1 MSSLN
6 SSVVLSR
13 EEFHVKVSDSFD
25 SRTHKKIPRIGC
37 PHFKGKVKHIR
48 NEDNSIEDSLCDI
61 ADNVEGK
68 ASVGNLE
75 NIGFWIEMLYSE
87 DDNKLY
93 KIKLHDNLPHG
104 FNGLENDSIHN
115 PLNMTHMRDG
125 HSEDKESSEFG
136 TGLKKALVFL
146 GNSCEIYTRSI
157 ENGTDICWYIKMD
170 FVEMMARENAEDSY
184 EITLMERISYERYYQ
199 NHNNSVGS
207 SIIISD
213 IRSDKICSYVDKN
226 KFEQKLREHLSLKFT
241 GKLKMNVFKLYLNN
255 IEIEQKTDVY
265 TNNDDKYTF
274 TFYINKHNIDDIV
287 VSRNKHR
294 GMTKN
299 LIFDKDT
306 LELKEDKTKKVNI
319 ASYTASSNYWKLV
332 CTSVSTYESLNIA
345 HILGKNVTEI
355 IRYGRNYGCVSVT
368 KVEQDGYSNYISNKV
383 EYESK
388 GLNTYLGV
396 SSHKKVTSLPKNSI
410 TSALLRAL
418 EFTTKEFR
426 KEQKKRKS
434 SVNSDDDMSVMSNV
448 SSITNSSAVSRKK
461 PAQVKQAAIIIP
473 KPDSNEVPIPEPV
486 PVTMLNFT
494 TGNLAGGSISNEINL
509 KVAEAEAEIEKEFNA
524 LLDEVLDAVTH
535 EVVVLDANTNTNEVL
550 ETVTHE
556 VLEKEVLEKEVV
568 KDFGTSVPV
577 SATQRTNLSIKEG
590 NELINNMLEKDDF
603 VEHDG
608 LDSILSMYL
617 GTASCKTKL
626 KVIQLLV
633 NERYTVEDAN
643 RHMLGGAELVKI
655 EKNFNKL

>member
-1 MSSLN
+1 MSSPN
-6 SSVVLSR
+6 SSPVLSR
-13 EEFHVKVSDSFD
+13 EEFHVKVFDTFD

-68 ASVGNLE
+68 ASVDNLE
-75 NIGFWIEMLYSE
+75 NIGFWIEMLYSD

-93 KIKLHDNLPHG
+93 KIKLHDNLPFG
-104 FNGLENDSIHN
+104 FNGLESNSIHN

-184 EITLMERISYERYYQ
+184 ELTVMERISYERYYQ
-199 NHNNSVGS
+199 HHNNNVGS

-226 KFEQKLREHLSLKFT
+226 KFEQQLRNHLSLKFT
-241 GKLKMNVFKLYLNN
+241 GKLKMNIFKLYLNN
-255 IEIEQKTDVY
+255 IEINQKTDVY

-306 LELKEDKTKKVNI
+306 LELKEDKAKTVNI
-319 ASYTASSNYWKLV
+319 ALYKASSNYWKMV
-332 CTSVSTYESLNIA
+332 CTSVSTYETLLA

-355 IRYGRNYGCVSVT
+355 IRYGRNYGCVAVT
-368 KVEQDGYSNYISNKV
+368 KVEGDGYSNYISNKL

-418 EFTTKEFR
+418 EFTTKDFR
-426 KEQKKRKS
+426 KEQKKRSKPS
-434 SVNSDDDMSVMSNV
+434 SNSDDDMSIISNV
-448 SSITNSSAVSRKK
+448 SSFTNTSAVSKKK
-461 PAQVKQAAIIIP
+461 PAPAKQAAIIIP
-473 KPDSNEVPIPEPV
+473 KPSSN
-486 PVTMLNFT
+486 
-494 TGNLAGGSISNEINL
+494 
-509 KVAEAEAEIEKEFNA
+509 AEE
-524 LLDEVLDAVTH
+524 T
-535 EVVVLDANTNTNEVL
+535 VVVLEEKPTVVVLEEKPTVEVL
-550 ETVTHE
+550 EEKPTVV
-556 VLEKEVLEKEVV
+556 VLEEKPTVENVVEEVI
-568 KDFGTSVPV
+568 DFGTSVPV
-577 SATQRTNLSIKEG
+577 SATQRTNLSVKDG
-590 NELINNMLEKDDF
+590 NELINMMLQKENENLVID
-603 VEHDG
+603 HDG
-608 LDSILSMYL
+608 LESILSMYL
-617 GTASCKTKL
+617 GSASCKTKL
-626 KVIQLLV
+626 RIIQLLID
-633 NERYTVEDAN
+633 ERYTTEDAN
-643 RHMLGGAELVKI
+643 RHMLGGAEFVKLA
-655 EKNFNKL
+655 KNL

>member
-1 MSSLN
+1 MSSPN
-6 SSVVLSR
+6 SAVVLSR
-13 EEFHVKVSDSFD
+13 EEFHVKVSDAFD

-68 ASVGNLE
+68 ASVDNLE
-75 NIGFWIEMLYSE
+75 NIGFWIELLYSE

-157 ENGTDICWYIKMD
+157 ENDTDICWYIKMD
-170 FVEMMARENAEDSY
+170 FVEMMAREKAEESY
-184 EITLMERISYERYYQ
+184 EITVMEKISYERYYQ

-226 KFEQKLREHLSLKFT
+226 KFEQQLREHLSLKFT

-255 IEIEQKTDVY
+255 NEIEQKTDVY

-306 LELKEDKTKKVNI
+306 LELKEDKTKTVNI
-319 ASYTASSNYWKLV
+319 ALYKASSNYWKLV
-332 CTSVSTYESLNIA
+332 CTSVSTYETLNIA

-355 IRYGRNYGCVSVT
+355 IRYGRNYGCVPVT

-448 SSITNSSAVSRKK
+448 SSITNSSALSRKK
-461 PAQVKQAAIIIP
+461 PAQVKPAQVKPAAIIIP
-473 KPDSNEVPIPEPV
+473 KPDSNVVENEVPV

-494 TGNLAGGSISNEINL
+494 TGKIGYELVISE
-509 KVAEAEAEIEKEFNA
+509 KDKEIEKEFNA
-524 LLDEVLDAVTH
+524 LLDEVLDAVSH
-535 EVVVLDANTNTNEVL
+535 EVVNTNTV
-550 ETVTHE
+550 VK
-556 VLEKEVLEKEVV
+556 EKEVEV
-568 KDFGTSVPV
+568 DFGTSVPV
-577 SATQRTNLSIKEG
+577 SATQRTNLSIKDG

-617 GTASCKTKL
+617 ESASCKTKL
-626 KVIQLLV
+626 KIIQLLV
-633 NERYTVEDAN
+633 NERYTAEDAN

-655 EKNFNKL
+655 EKTFNTHN

>member
-1 MSSLN
+1 MSSPN
-6 SSVVLSR
+6 SAVVLSR
-13 EEFHVKVSDSFD
+13 EEFHVKVSDAFD

-68 ASVGNLE
+68 ASVDNLE
-75 NIGFWIEMLYSE
+75 NIGFWIELLYSE

-157 ENGTDICWYIKMD
+157 ENDTDICWYIKMD
-170 FVEMMARENAEDSY
+170 FVEMMAREKAEESY
-184 EITLMERISYERYYQ
+184 EITVMEKISYERYYQ

-226 KFEQKLREHLSLKFT
+226 KFEQQLREHLSLKFT

-255 IEIEQKTDVY
+255 NEIEQKTDVY

-306 LELKEDKTKKVNI
+306 LELKEDKTKTVNI
-319 ASYTASSNYWKLV
+319 ALYKASSNYWKLV
-332 CTSVSTYESLNIA
+332 CSSVSTYETPNIA

-355 IRYGRNYGCVSVT
+355 IRYGRNYGCVPVT

-434 SVNSDDDMSVMSNV
+434 SVKSDDDDMSVMSNV
-448 SSITNSSAVSRKK
+448 SSITNSSAASKKK
-461 PAQVKQAAIIIP
+461 PAQVKQAQVKPAAIIIP
-473 KPDSNEVPIPEPV
+473 NPVPVPIPIPIPIPIPEPV

-494 TGNLAGGSISNEINL
+494 SSNSAGESIIDEINF
-509 KVAEAEAEIEKEFNA
+509 KVKEAEAEIEKEFNA
-524 LLDEVLDAVTH
+524 LLDEVLDTVSHAVS
-535 EVVVLDANTNTNEVL
+535 DA
-550 ETVTHE
+550 
-556 VLEKEVLEKEVV
+556 VV
-568 KDFGTSVPV
+568 KDKVEVEEVFGTSVPV
-577 SATQRTNLSIKEG
+577 SATQRTNLSVKDG
-590 NELINNMLEKDDF
+590 NELINMMFEKDDF

-617 GTASCKTKL
+617 GSATSKTKL
-626 KVIQLLV
+626 RIIQLLV
-633 NERYTVEDAN
+633 NERYTAEDAN

-655 EKNFNKL
+655 EKTFNTHN

>member
-255 IEIEQKTDVY
+255 NEIEQKMDVY

-306 LELKEDKTKKVNI
+306 LELKEDKTKKVII

-355 IRYGRNYGCVSVT
+355 IRYGRNYGCVPIT

-434 SVNSDDDMSVMSNV
+434 SVNSDDDVSVMSNV
-448 SSITNSSAVSRKK
+448 SSITNSSVASKKK
-461 PAQVKQAAIIIP
+461 PAPVKQAAIIIP
-473 KPDSNEVPIPEPV
+473 KPDSNVVENEVPV
-486 PVTMLNFT
+486 HVTMLNFT
-494 TGNLAGGSISNEINL
+494 TGINEYDVVIQNKVGGSISNEINL

-524 LLDEVLDAVTH
+524 LLDEVLDVVTH
-535 EVVVLDANTNTNEVL
+535 EVVVLDANEV
-550 ETVTHE
+550 V
-556 VLEKEVLEKEVV
+556 EKEVDKV
-568 KDFGTSVPV
+568 FGTSVPV

-590 NELINNMLEKDDF
+590 NELINNMLEKEKSNENLLDD
-603 VEHDG
+603 HDG

-626 KVIQLLV
+626 KIIQLLV
-633 NERYTVEDAN
+633 NERYTAEDAN

>member
-1 MSSLN
+1 MSSPN
-6 SSVVLSR
+6 SAVVLSR

-68 ASVGNLE
+68 ASVDNLE
-75 NIGFWIEMLYSE
+75 NIGFWIELLYSE

-157 ENGTDICWYIKMD
+157 ENDTDICWYIKMD
-170 FVEMMARENAEDSY
+170 FVEMMAREKAEESY
-184 EITLMERISYERYYQ
+184 EITVMEKISYERYYQ

-226 KFEQKLREHLSLKFT
+226 KFEQQLREHLSLKFT

-255 IEIEQKTDVY
+255 NEIEQKTDVY

-306 LELKEDKTKKVNI
+306 LELKEDKTKTVNI
-319 ASYTASSNYWKLV
+319 ALYKASSNYWKLV
-332 CTSVSTYESLNIA
+332 CSSVSTYETPNIA

-355 IRYGRNYGCVSVT
+355 IRYGRNYGCVAVT

-461 PAQVKQAAIIIP
+461 PAQVKPAQVKPAAIIIP
-473 KPDSNEVPIPEPV
+473 KPDSNVVENEVPV

-494 TGNLAGGSISNEINL
+494 TGKIGYELVISEKDKEI
-509 KVAEAEAEIEKEFNA
+509 EIEKEFNA
-524 LLDEVLDAVTH
+524 LLDEVLDTVSH
-535 EVVVLDANTNTNEVL
+535 EEVVSDA
-550 ETVTHE
+550 
-556 VLEKEVLEKEVV
+556 V
-568 KDFGTSVPV
+568 KDKDKVEEVFGTSVPV
-577 SATQRTNLSIKEG
+577 SATQRTNLSVKDG
-590 NELINNMLEKDDF
+590 NELINMMFEKDDF

-608 LDSILSMYL
+608 LDSILTMYL
-617 GTASCKTKL
+617 ESASCKTKL
-626 KVIQLLV
+626 KIIQLLV
-633 NERYTVEDAN
+633 NERYTAEDAN

-655 EKNFNKL
+655 EKTFNTHN

>member
-1 MSSLN
+1 MSSPN
-6 SSVVLSR
+6 SAVVLSR
-13 EEFHVKVSDSFD
+13 EEFHVKVSDAFD

-68 ASVGNLE
+68 ASVDNLE
-75 NIGFWIEMLYSE
+75 NIGFWIELLYSE

-157 ENGTDICWYIKMD
+157 ENDTDICWYIKMD
-170 FVEMMARENAEDSY
+170 FVEMMAREKAEESY
-184 EITLMERISYERYYQ
+184 EITVMEKISYERYYQ

-226 KFEQKLREHLSLKFT
+226 KFEQQLREHLSLKFT

-255 IEIEQKTDVY
+255 NEIEQKTDVY

-306 LELKEDKTKKVNI
+306 LELKEDKTKTVNI
-319 ASYTASSNYWKLV
+319 ALYKASSNYWKLV
-332 CTSVSTYESLNIA
+332 CSSVSTYETPNIA

-355 IRYGRNYGCVSVT
+355 IRYGRNYGCVAVT

-461 PAQVKQAAIIIP
+461 PAQVKPAQVKPAAIIIP
-473 KPDSNEVPIPEPV
+473 KPDSNVVENEVPV

-494 TGNLAGGSISNEINL
+494 TGKIGYELVISE
-509 KVAEAEAEIEKEFNA
+509 KDKEIEKEFNA
-524 LLDEVLDAVTH
+524 LLDEVLDTVSDAVSDAVKDKDKV
-535 EVVVLDANTNTNEVL
+535 EV
-550 ETVTHE
+550 
-556 VLEKEVLEKEVV
+556 
-568 KDFGTSVPV
+568 DFGTSVPV
-577 SATQRTNLSIKEG
+577 SATQRTNLSVKDG
-590 NELINNMLEKDDF
+590 NELINMMFEKDDF

-617 GTASCKTKL
+617 ESASCKTKL
-626 KVIQLLV
+626 RIIQLLV
-633 NERYTVEDAN
+633 NERYTAEDAN

-655 EKNFNKL
+655 EKTFNTHN

>member
-1 MSSLN
+1 MYKINYTHHYKMSSQNNTVGLA
-6 SSVVLSR
+6 R
-13 EEFHVKVSDSFD
+13 DEFHVKVSDTFD
-25 SRTHKKIPRIGC
+25 SKTHKKIPRIGC

-68 ASVGNLE
+68 ASVGNLD
-75 NIGFWIEMLYSE
+75 NIGFWIETLYSA

-157 ENGTDICWYIKMD
+157 ENDTDICWYIKMD
-170 FVEMMARENAEDSY
+170 FVEMMAREKAEDSY
-184 EITLMERISYERYYQ
+184 EITLMEKISYDRYYQ
-199 NHNNSVGS
+199 HHNKNVGS

-226 KFEQKLREHLSLKFT
+226 KFEKQLREHLSLKFT

-255 IEIEQKTDVY
+255 NEIEQKTDVY

-287 VSRNKHR
+287 VSRHKHR

-299 LIFDKDT
+299 LVFNKDT
-306 LELKEDKTKKVNI
+306 LKLDDDKTKTVNI
-319 ASYTASSNYWKLV
+319 DLYKASVNHWKLV
-332 CTSVSTYESLNIA
+332 CTSVSTYEISDIA
-345 HILGKNVTEI
+345 HILGKNLTEI
-355 IRYGRNYGCVSVT
+355 IRYGRNYGCVPVT

-396 SSHKKVTSLPKNSI
+396 SSHKKVNSLPKNSI

-434 SVNSDDDMSVMSNV
+434 SSNSDDDISVISNV
-448 SSITNSSAVSRKK
+448 SSVTNSSAASRKK
-461 PAQVKQAAIIIP
+461 PDVVKPAAIII
-473 KPDSNEVPIPEPV
+473 SNANDVPV

-494 TGNLAGGSISNEINL
+494 TGNSAGGSISNEINL
-509 KVAEAEAEIEKEFNA
+509 KKKEEEEKDIIEKEFNT
-524 LLDEVLDAVTH
+524 LFDEVLDTVKDKV
-535 EVVVLDANTNTNEVL
+535 EVKD
-550 ETVTHE
+550 
-556 VLEKEVLEKEVV
+556 KEV

-577 SATQRTNLSIKEG
+577 SATQRTNLSVHDAFKMIDMMLKKEDLVIDNSG
-590 NELINNMLEKDDF
+590 LDNIVNMYLASASSKSKLRIIQMLALEKYTSDDG
-603 VEHDG
+603 D
-608 LDSILSMYL
+608 
-617 GTASCKTKL
+617 
-626 KVIQLLV
+626 
-633 NERYTVEDAN
+633 
-643 RHMLGGAELVKI
+643 RHILGGAELVKI
-655 EKNFNKL
+655 EKNL

>member
-1 MSSLN
+1 
-6 SSVVLSR
+6 
-13 EEFHVKVSDSFD
+13 
-25 SRTHKKIPRIGC
+25 
-37 PHFKGKVKHIR
+37 
-48 NEDNSIEDSLCDI
+48 
-61 ADNVEGK
+61 
-68 ASVGNLE
+68 
-75 NIGFWIEMLYSE
+75 
-87 DDNKLY
+87 
-93 KIKLHDNLPHG
+93 
-104 FNGLENDSIHN
+104 
-115 PLNMTHMRDG
+115 
-125 HSEDKESSEFG
+125 
-136 TGLKKALVFL
+136 
-146 GNSCEIYTRSI
+146 
-157 ENGTDICWYIKMD
+157 MD
-170 FVEMMARENAEDSY
+170 FVEMMAREKAEESY
-184 EITLMERISYERYYQ
+184 EITVMEKISYERYYQ

-255 IEIEQKTDVY
+255 NEIEQKTDVY

-306 LELKEDKTKKVNI
+306 LELKEDKTKTVNI
-319 ASYTASSNYWKLV
+319 ALYKASSNYWKLV
-332 CTSVSTYESLNIA
+332 CTSVSTYETLNIA

-355 IRYGRNYGCVSVT
+355 IRYGRNYGCVPVT

-448 SSITNSSAVSRKK
+448 SSITNSSVASKKK
-461 PAQVKQAAIIIP
+461 PAPVKQAAIIIP
-473 KPDSNEVPIPEPV
+473 NPGPVPIPEPV

-494 TGNLAGGSISNEINL
+494 SSISAGGSISDEINL

-524 LLDEVLDAVTH
+524 LLDEVLDAVSH
-535 EVVVLDANTNTNEVL
+535 EVVVSDTNKV
-550 ETVTHE
+550 
-556 VLEKEVLEKEVV
+556 EVV
-568 KDFGTSVPV
+568 EDKVEKDFGTSVPV
-577 SATQRTNLSIKEG
+577 SATQRTNLSIKDG
-590 NELINNMLEKDDF
+590 NELINNMLEKEKSNKNLLDD
-603 VEHDG
+603 HDG
-608 LDSILSMYL
+608 LDSILTMYL
-617 GTASCKTKL
+617 DSATCKTKL
-626 KVIQLLV
+626 RVIQLLV
-633 NERYTVEDAN
+633 NERYTAEDAN
-643 RHMLGGAELVKI
+643 RHM
-655 EKNFNKL
+655 

>member
-1 MSSLN
+1 MSSPN
-6 SSVVLSR
+6 SAVVLSR
-13 EEFHVKVSDSFD
+13 EEFHVKVSDAFD

-68 ASVGNLE
+68 ASVDNLE
-75 NIGFWIEMLYSE
+75 NIGFWIELLYSE

-157 ENGTDICWYIKMD
+157 ENDTDICWYIKMD
-170 FVEMMARENAEDSY
+170 FVEMMAREKAEESY
-184 EITLMERISYERYYQ
+184 EITVMEKISYERYYQ

-226 KFEQKLREHLSLKFT
+226 KFEQQLREHLSLKFT

-255 IEIEQKTDVY
+255 NEIEQKTDVY

-306 LELKEDKTKKVNI
+306 LELKEDKTKTVNI
-319 ASYTASSNYWKLV
+319 ALYKASSNYWKLV
-332 CTSVSTYESLNIA
+332 CSSVSTYETPNIA

-355 IRYGRNYGCVSVT
+355 IRYGRNYGCVAVT

-461 PAQVKQAAIIIP
+461 PVQVKPAQLKPAAIIIP
-473 KPDSNEVPIPEPV
+473 NPGPIPIPEPV

-494 TGNLAGGSISNEINL
+494 TGNSAGGSISDEINL
-509 KVAEAEAEIEKEFNA
+509 KVAEAEIEKEFNA
-524 LLDEVLDAVTH
+524 LLDEVLDTVSH
-535 EVVVLDANTNTNEVL
+535 EEVDK
-550 ETVTHE
+550 
-556 VLEKEVLEKEVV
+556 VLEKDKVEVV

-577 SATQRTNLSIKEG
+577 SATQRTNLSIKDG
-590 NELINNMLEKDDF
+590 NELINNMLEKEKSNKNLLDD
-603 VEHDG
+603 HDG
-608 LDSILSMYL
+608 LDSILTMYL
-617 GTASCKTKL
+617 DSASCKTKL
-626 KVIQLLV
+626 RVIQLLV
-633 NERYTVEDAN
+633 NERYTAEDAN

-655 EKNFNKL
+655 EKTFNTHN

>member
-1 MSSLN
+1 MSSPN
-6 SSVVLSR
+6 SSPVLSR
-13 EEFHVKVSDSFD
+13 EEFHVKVFDTFD

-68 ASVGNLE
+68 ASVDNLE
-75 NIGFWIEMLYSE
+75 NIGFWIEMLYSD

-93 KIKLHDNLPHG
+93 KIKLHDNLPFG
-104 FNGLENDSIHN
+104 FNGLESNSIHN

-184 EITLMERISYERYYQ
+184 ELTVMEKISYERYYQ

-226 KFEQKLREHLSLKFT
+226 KFEKQLREHLSLKFT

-255 IEIEQKTDVY
+255 IEINQKTDVY

-306 LELKEDKTKKVNI
+306 LELKEDKTKTVNI
-319 ASYTASSNYWKLV
+319 ALYKASSNYWKLV
-332 CTSVSTYESLNIA
+332 CSSVSTYETPNIA

-355 IRYGRNYGCVSVT
+355 IRYGRNYGCVAVT

-448 SSITNSSAVSRKK
+448 SSITNSSVVSRKK
-461 PAQVKQAAIIIP
+461 PAQVKPAQVKPAAIIIP
-473 KPDSNEVPIPEPV
+473 NPGPIPIPIPEPV

-494 TGNLAGGSISNEINL
+494 SSISAGGSISDEINL
-509 KVAEAEAEIEKEFNA
+509 KVTEAEAEIEKEFNA
-524 LLDEVLDAVTH
+524 LLDEVLDTVSH
-535 EVVVLDANTNTNEVL
+535 EEVNTNTVENVVEEVI
-550 ETVTHE
+550 
-556 VLEKEVLEKEVV
+556 
-568 KDFGTSVPV
+568 DFGTSVPV
-577 SATQRTNLSIKEG
+577 SATQRTNLSVKDG
-590 NELINNMLEKDDF
+590 NELINMMLQKENLVID
-603 VEHDG
+603 HDG
-608 LDSILSMYL
+608 LESILSMYL
-617 GTASCKTKL
+617 GSASCKTKL
-626 KVIQLLV
+626 RIIQLLID
-633 NERYTVEDAN
+633 ERYTTEDAN
-643 RHMLGGAELVKI
+643 RHMLGGAEFVKLA
-655 EKNFNKL
+655 KNL

>member
-1 MSSLN
+1 MSSPN
-6 SSVVLSR
+6 SAVVLSR
-13 EEFHVKVSDSFD
+13 EEFHVKVSDAFD

-68 ASVGNLE
+68 ASVDNLE
-75 NIGFWIEMLYSE
+75 NIGFWIELLYSE

-157 ENGTDICWYIKMD
+157 ENDTDICWYIKMD
-170 FVEMMARENAEDSY
+170 FVEMMAREKAEESY
-184 EITLMERISYERYYQ
+184 EITVMEKISYERYYQ

-226 KFEQKLREHLSLKFT
+226 KFEQQLREHLSLKFT

-255 IEIEQKTDVY
+255 NEIEQKTDVY

-306 LELKEDKTKKVNI
+306 LELKEDKTKTVNI
-319 ASYTASSNYWKLV
+319 ALYKASSNYWKLV
-332 CTSVSTYESLNIA
+332 CSSVSTYETPNIA

-355 IRYGRNYGCVSVT
+355 IRYGRNYGCVPVT

-434 SVNSDDDMSVMSNV
+434 SVKSDDDDMSVMSNV
-448 SSITNSSAVSRKK
+448 SSITNSSAASKKK
-461 PAQVKQAAIIIP
+461 PAQVKQAQVKPAAIIIP
-473 KPDSNEVPIPEPV
+473 NPVPVPIPIPIPIPIPEPV

-494 TGNLAGGSISNEINL
+494 SSNSAGESIIDEINF
-509 KVAEAEAEIEKEFNA
+509 KVKEAEAEIEKEFNA
-524 LLDEVLDAVTH
+524 LLDEVLDTVSHAVS
-535 EVVVLDANTNTNEVL
+535 DA
-550 ETVTHE
+550 
-556 VLEKEVLEKEVV
+556 VV
-568 KDFGTSVPV
+568 KDKVEVEEVFGTSVPV
-577 SATQRTNLSIKEG
+577 SATQRTNLSVKDG
-590 NELINNMLEKDDF
+590 NELINMMFVKDDF

-617 GTASCKTKL
+617 GSATSKTKL
-626 KVIQLLV
+626 RIIQLLV
-633 NERYTVEDAN
+633 NERYTAEDAN

-655 EKNFNKL
+655 EKTFNTHN

>member
-1 MSSLN
+1 MSSPN
-6 SSVVLSR
+6 SAVVLSR
-13 EEFHVKVSDSFD
+13 EEFHVKVSDAFD

-68 ASVGNLE
+68 ASVDNLE
-75 NIGFWIEMLYSE
+75 NIGFWIELLYSE

-157 ENGTDICWYIKMD
+157 ENDTDICWYIKMD
-170 FVEMMARENAEDSY
+170 FVEMMAREKAEESY
-184 EITLMERISYERYYQ
+184 EITVMEKISYERYYQ

-226 KFEQKLREHLSLKFT
+226 KFEKQLREHLSLKFT

-255 IEIEQKTDVY
+255 NEIEQKTDVY

-306 LELKEDKTKKVNI
+306 LELKEDKTKTVNI
-319 ASYTASSNYWKLV
+319 ALYKASSNYWKLV
-332 CTSVSTYESLNIA
+332 CSSVSTYETPNIA

-355 IRYGRNYGCVSVT
+355 IRYGRNYGCVPVT

-461 PAQVKQAAIIIP
+461 PVQVKPAQVKPAAIIIP
-473 KPDSNEVPIPEPV
+473 NPGPIPIPIPEPV

-494 TGNLAGGSISNEINL
+494 SSISAGGSISDEINL
-509 KVAEAEAEIEKEFNA
+509 KVKEAEAEIEKEFNA
-524 LLDEVLDAVTH
+524 LLDEVLDTVSDAVSDAVKDKDKDKE
-535 EVVVLDANTNTNEVL
+535 EV
-550 ETVTHE
+550 
-556 VLEKEVLEKEVV
+556 
-568 KDFGTSVPV
+568 DFGTSVPV
-577 SATQRTNLSIKEG
+577 SATQRTNLSVKDG
-590 NELINNMLEKDDF
+590 NELINMMFEKDDF

-617 GTASCKTKL
+617 GSATSKTKL
-626 KVIQLLV
+626 KIIQLLV
-633 NERYTVEDAN
+633 NERYTAEDAN

-655 EKNFNKL
+655 EKTFNTHN

>member
-1 MSSLN
+1 MYKINYTHHYKMSSQNNTVGLA
-6 SSVVLSR
+6 R
-13 EEFHVKVSDSFD
+13 DEFHVKVSDAFD
-25 SRTHKKIPRIGC
+25 SKTHKKIPRIGC

-68 ASVGNLE
+68 ASVGNLD
-75 NIGFWIEMLYSE
+75 NIGFWIETLYSA

-157 ENGTDICWYIKMD
+157 ENDTDICWYIKMD
-170 FVEMMARENAEDSY
+170 FVEMMAREKAEDSY
-184 EITLMERISYERYYQ
+184 EITLMEKISYDRYYQ
-199 NHNNSVGS
+199 HHKKNVGS

-226 KFEQKLREHLSLKFT
+226 KFEKQLREHLSLKFT

-255 IEIEQKTDVY
+255 NEIEQKTDVY

-299 LIFDKDT
+299 LVFNKDT
-306 LELKEDKTKKVNI
+306 LKLDDDKTKTVNI
-319 ASYTASSNYWKLV
+319 DLYKASVNHWKLV
-332 CTSVSTYESLNIA
+332 CTSVSTYEISDIA
-345 HILGKNVTEI
+345 HILGKNLTEI
-355 IRYGRNYGCVSVT
+355 IRYGRNYGCVPVT

-396 SSHKKVTSLPKNSI
+396 SSHKKVNSLPKNSI

-434 SVNSDDDMSVMSNV
+434 SSNSDDDISVISNV
-448 SSITNSSAVSRKK
+448 SSVTNSSAASRKK
-461 PAQVKQAAIIIP
+461 PDAVKQAAIIIS
-473 KPDSNEVPIPEPV
+473 KANDVPV

-494 TGNLAGGSISNEINL
+494 TGNSAGGSISNEINL
-509 KVAEAEAEIEKEFNA
+509 KKKEEEKDIIEKEFNT
-524 LLDEVLDAVTH
+524 LFDEVLDTVKDKV
-535 EVVVLDANTNTNEVL
+535 EVKD
-550 ETVTHE
+550 
-556 VLEKEVLEKEVV
+556 KEV

-577 SATQRTNLSIKEG
+577 SATQRTNLSVHDAFKMIDMMLKKEDLVIDNSG
-590 NELINNMLEKDDF
+590 LDNIVNMYLASASSKSKLRIIQMLALEKYTSDDG
-603 VEHDG
+603 D
-608 LDSILSMYL
+608 
-617 GTASCKTKL
+617 
-626 KVIQLLV
+626 
-633 NERYTVEDAN
+633 
-643 RHMLGGAELVKI
+643 RHILGGAELVKI
-655 EKNFNKL
+655 EKNL

>member
-1 MSSLN
+1 MYKINYTHHYKMSSQNNTVGLT
-6 SSVVLSR
+6 R
-13 EEFHVKVSDSFD
+13 DEFNVKVSDAFD
-25 SRTHKKIPRIGC
+25 SRSHKKIPRIGC

-75 NIGFWIEMLYSE
+75 NIGFWIETLYSA

-170 FVEMMARENAEDSY
+170 FVEMMDREKAEDSY
-184 EITLMERISYERYYQ
+184 EITVMEKISYDRYYQ
-199 NHNNSVGS
+199 HHNKNVGS

-226 KFEQKLREHLSLKFT
+226 KFEQQLRDHLSLKFT
-241 GKLKMNVFKLYLNN
+241 GKLKMNIFKLYLNN
-255 IEIEQKTDVY
+255 NEIKQKTDVY

-287 VSRNKHR
+287 VSRHKHR

-299 LIFDKDT
+299 LVFNKDT
-306 LELKEDKTKKVNI
+306 LKLDDDKTKTLNI
-319 ASYTASSNYWKLV
+319 DLYKTSVNYWKLV
-332 CTSVSTYESLNIA
+332 CTSVSTYETSDIA
-345 HILGKNVTEI
+345 HILGKNLTEI
-355 IRYGRNYGCVSVT
+355 IRYGRNYGCVPVT

-396 SSHKKVTSLPKNSI
+396 SSHKKVNSLPKNSI

-434 SVNSDDDMSVMSNV
+434 SVNSDDDMSVISNV
-448 SSITNSSAVSRKK
+448 SSITNSSVASKKK
-461 PAQVKQAAIIIP
+461 PAPVKPAAIIIP
-473 KPDSNEVPIPEPV
+473 NPV
-486 PVTMLNFT
+486 PVYATMLNFT
-494 TGNLAGGSISNEINL
+494 SGRNGYDAVIPEKDGGSSSNETVVE
-509 KVAEAEAEIEKEFNA
+509 KEEEKEEDIEKEFNT
-524 LLDEVLDAVTH
+524 LFDELLDAVKDKDNYK
-535 EVVVLDANTNTNEVL
+535 DAEND
-550 ETVTHE
+550 
-556 VLEKEVLEKEVV
+556 KDAV
-568 KDFGTSVPV
+568 KDKDKAFGTSVPV
-577 SATQRTNLSIKEG
+577 SATQRTNLSVHDAFKMIDMMLKKEDLVIDNSG
-590 NELINNMLEKDDF
+590 LDNIVNMYLASASSKSKLRIIQMLALEKYTSDDG
-603 VEHDG
+603 D
-608 LDSILSMYL
+608 
-617 GTASCKTKL
+617 
-626 KVIQLLV
+626 
-633 NERYTVEDAN
+633 
-643 RHMLGGAELVKI
+643 RHILGGAELVKM
-655 EKNFNKL
+655 EKNL